1 MMAVGASLSVFALK
15 GYLAVRR
22 ARIRPPGHHTLV
34 EVTAATLQ
42 FLERYHFT
50 TGASPAET
58 KPTMLARLGE
68 LFAPHCTILA
78 PSPPSRER
86 THLARE
92 RNVLAGQRTV
102 AACYRTLYS
111 RGRTGLALVRTGVA
125 FASLG
130 LGLIQYFGLGILT
143 AIDVTLVGVG
153 VLMVID
159 GALWHLPVRDELPE
173 IPRCP
178 VLEQ

>member
-1 MMAVGASLSVFALK
+1 
-15 GYLAVRR
+15 
-22 ARIRPPGHHTLV
+22 
-34 EVTAATLQ
+34 
-42 FLERYHFT
+42 
-50 TGASPAET
+50 
-58 KPTMLARLGE
+58 MLARLGE